1 MFNDILLAQD
11 IWPKIATPEQGEAL
25 LKNMHEEQQQMER
38 LVQEGYAVLPLIEG
52 QMVDAAC
59 TDPGAL
65 LMPHLILPMLS
76 QQIESR
82 LVSLTVCV
90 HLGVCP
96 VVCW

>member
-1 MFNDILLAQD
+1 MRVQD
-11 IWPKIATPEQGEAL
+11 IWPRIATPEQGEAL
-25 LKNMHEEQQQMER
+25 LKDMHEEQQQMER

-82 LVSLTVCV
+82 LVSLTKCV
-90 HLGVCP
+90 RLGVCP
-96 VVCW
+96 SVC